1 MLADPGVGL
10 IWELAC
16 YWLPDLSILVDP
28 KALSCEREPGPR
40 AVGVSCITTC
50 LVVAVWVTVTA
61 GLAWSAV
68 DDYWPVGG
76 FYSVI
81 LVYDDVARFM
91 LVEAS

>member
-40 AVGVSCITTC
+40 AV
-50 LVVAVWVTVTA
+50 VWVTVTA